1 MEDKTI
7 HEVHCIHSKA
17 NFKSISA
24 KKRERER
31 ERERGKTEIDE
42 NKKTGK
48 REEEEKEKKKKTGT
62 EIREKKK
69 LQRIKITSKENIGSE
84 LNFQLKYRNQAGIAG
99 TTRYSPKN

>member
-1 MEDKTI
+1 LEDKTS
-7 HEVHCIHSKA
+7 HEVHCTHSKT
-17 NFKSISA
+17 NFKSTSA
-24 KKRERER
+24 KGR
-31 ERERGKTEIDE
+31 ERERGKTEKDE